1 MSHQDIEYIIDAIFI
16 IVMILFVSSVLFM
29 LAVATREPREKT
41 MEPQTVTELRWYLAR
56 INTAYTQALDECRK
70 AGTTRLQAILDR
82 EQAERELEAHAT
94 KETKNNLKNMKEKLK
109 QATETYHTADAAVMT
124 LYKQKIHLETE
135 LEHIQA
141 EKE

>member
-56 INTAYTQALDECRK
+56 INTAYTQALDERRK
-70 AGTTRLQAILDR
+70 AETTRLQAILDR

>member
-56 INTAYTQALDECRK
+56 INTAYTQALDERRK
-70 AGTTRLQAILDR
+70 AGNTRLQAILDR

-109 QATETYHTADAAVMT
+109 QATETYQTANAAVMT